1 MRHLNY
7 SHLLYFHTVAKEG
20 SVTKASQTLHLTPQT
35 ISGQLKLLEDSIGK
49 PLFDRIGR
57 GLVLTETGRAVNQ
70 YADAIFSLG
79 TELSQWLSSQAD
91 TPGGTLNV
99 GIVNSIPKLIAHE
112 ILHTTLDL
120 NPPLKMVCK
129 EDTLQD
135 LLGDL
140 AIHKL
145 DLVLSDRQIP
155 IGFNVK
161 AFNHQLGESTISF
174 YASDELASQYEGDFP
189 ASLDGAPML
198 MPMSG
203 SALRRSLNSWLD
215 QAGLVPRIV
224 AEFDD
229 SALLKAFGESGAG
242 IFAAPDAIK
251 QQLQHTYHVRKLGSA
266 DSVTENYYAISPER
280 VLKQPAILRITQAA
294 RKRLSNLS

>member
-1 MRHLNY
+1 
-7 SHLLYFHTVAKEG
+7 
-20 SVTKASQTLHLTPQT
+20 
-35 ISGQLKLLEDSIGK
+35 
-49 PLFDRIGR
+49 
-57 GLVLTETGRAVNQ
+57 
-70 YADAIFSLG
+70 
-79 TELSQWLSSQAD
+79 
-91 TPGGTLNV
+91 
-99 GIVNSIPKLIAHE
+99 
-112 ILHTTLDL
+112 
-120 NPPLKMVCK
+120 
-129 EDTLQD
+129 LQG
-135 LLGDL
+135 LLGEL

-174 YASDELASQYEGDFP
+174 YAAENLAKQYERDFP
-189 ASLDGAPML
+189 ASLDGAPVL

-203 SALRRSLNSWLD
+203 SALHRSLDSWFE
-215 QAGLVPRIV
+215 QVGIVPRIV

-266 DSVTENYYAISPER
+266 DPVRESYYAISPER
-280 VLKQPAILRITQAA
+280 VLKQPAILQITQAA
-294 RKRLSNLS
+294 RKRLLRLS